1 MKNQIQTP
9 YAPHLRVALK
19 LPTISTKHK
28 EDKHM
33 YYIYLAGLL
42 LSCITYNLQ
51 AQEREWDAS
60 VYQPCDRACLV
71 AHMDRYT
78 DAILT
83 KDRSKLPLSL
93 DTRFTENTAQLEIGE
108 GYLWRGAIKA
118 TGFKFHIADPLNG
131 QTAIGTVFN
140 IEDRPALVSIRLK
153 IERGQILEIE
163 HMVGRDVAPE
173 AMELLQTPVS
183 LLTSDVPAAE
193 RSPREI
199 MVAAANAYFA
209 ALTGDD
215 GKIAPFH
222 EDCVRHENG
231 YRTVNNDKPGR
242 AAPSPAIPPPDSMFG
257 KLSVM
262 TCEEQVSTRIFSGI
276 KKIWPRR
283 ILIVDEQK
291 GVVAAFPLFI
301 HDGTRRPVE
310 TVGLSASPG
319 PNRMAMLLNMVT
331 MESFAIRNGK
341 IMHVEAFP
349 FVTFPYGLGNGWTP
363 GSGR

>member
-1 MKNQIQTP
+1 M
-9 YAPHLRVALK
+9 RR
-19 LPTISTKHK
+19 
-28 EDKHM
+28 
-33 YYIYLAGLL
+33 YIFLASLIFCCFG
-42 LSCITYNLQ
+42 SNLY
-51 AQEREWDAS
+51 AQEREWDAAA
-60 VYQPCDRACLV
+60 YAHCDRACLI
-71 AHMDRYT
+71 AHIDRYI
-78 DAILT
+78 DAILN

-93 DTRFTENTAQLEIGE
+93 DTRYTENTALLDVGE
-108 GYLWRGAIKA
+108 GVLWRGAIEA
-118 TGFKFHIADPLNG
+118 TSFKYHVADPLTG
-131 QTAIGTVFN
+131 QVAIGAVFN
-140 IEDRPALVSIRLK
+140 IESRPALVAIRLK
-153 IERGQILEIE
+153 IERGQIMEIE
-163 HMVGRDVAPE
+163 QMVDRNVAPE

-183 LLTSDVPAAE
+183 LLTSNVPAAE
-193 RSPREI
+193 RSSREI

-257 KLSVM
+257 KLSMM

-283 ILIVDEQK
+283 ILIVDEQT

-310 TVGLSASPG
+310 TVGLPAMPG
-319 PNRMAMLLNMVT
+319 GGGNRLAMMLNMVT

-341 IMHVEAFP
+341 ILHVEAFP

-363 GSGR
+363 GAGR